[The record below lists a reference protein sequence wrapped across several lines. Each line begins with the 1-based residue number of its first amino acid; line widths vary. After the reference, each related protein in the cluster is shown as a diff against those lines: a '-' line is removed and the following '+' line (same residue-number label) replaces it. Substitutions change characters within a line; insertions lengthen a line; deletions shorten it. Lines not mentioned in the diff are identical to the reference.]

1 MATQVGIIG
10 AGTMGGALALLLA
23 DNGVEVSVHDIWET
37 NLLKVSK
44 AAEDAGL
51 STRVHICKDYDT
63 LCASLGSPKV
73 FIFSLPNGR
82 PGDSVVE
89 TLKKYVV
96 TGDVVIDASNESHKV
111 TQARQQI
118 IGPYGVAYI
127 GLGVSGGSYG
137 ARNGPSL
144 MPGGEKWAVDSLLPI
159 LTKIAARD
167 ELGRPCVDNIG
178 TGGSGHFV
186 KMIHNGIEHGVMSAL
201 AEAWGFMDKCLKM
214 NGNEIADVFD
224 SWNAEGGLVSSSGI
238 VASLR
243 PELTFQLQKGNFL
256 VSISGPICRT
266 KGLDGAES
274 LLHQIR
280 DAIVQD
286 ANDSEGT
293 GCWANVQAVESHVPA
308 PSLTTAHYLRIASS
322 QIEQRIAVNASLG
335 TTAPAQLHT
344 TGTERAEILQHLH
357 NAVYLTTLMC
367 FVQGLDTLERENE
380 NQKWG
385 VNIPRVL
392 EIWKAGCIIKSDA
405 ISEILQASY
414 AEGPHKHLLCKALI
428 AAEVKKCQSSLKR
441 VVLQGIEVDAHVPCL
456 SATLEYLKYIGGTD
470 LPTSFTEAQLD
481 SFGAHGYDLRS
492 EPVRHMLKGS
502 FHDEWS
508 G

>member
-1 MATQVGIIG
+1 
-10 AGTMGGALALLLA
+10 MGGALALLLA

-37 NLLKVSK
+37 NLRKTEK
-44 AAEDAGL
+44 AASAAGL
-51 STRVHICKDYDT
+51 SARVHICKDYDS

-82 PGDSVVE
+82 PGDSVVQ
-89 TLKKYVV
+89 TLKKYVT

-111 TQARQQI
+111 TQARQKLL
-118 IGPYGVAYI
+118 GHYGVAYI

-144 MPGGEKWAVDSLLPI
+144 MPGGEKWAVESLLPI

-167 ELGRPCVDNIG
+167 EFGRPCVTNIG

-201 AEAWGFMDKCLKM
+201 CEAWGFMDKNLGM
-214 NGNEIADVFD
+214 NGDEIADVFD
-224 SWNAEGGLVSSSGI
+224 SWDAEGGLVGVPTVLDGTDADHNI
-238 VASLR
+238 
-243 PELTFQLQKGNFL
+243 QKGNFL

-266 KGLDGAES
+266 KSPVGTSS

-280 DAIVQD
+280 DAVVQD

-293 GCWANVQAVESHVPA
+293 GSWANVQAVESHVPA
-308 PSLTTAHYLRIASS
+308 PSLTAAHYLRIASS
-322 QIEQRIAVNASLG
+322 QIEQRAAVKSSIANG
-335 TTAPAQLHT
+335 APAPLKCT
-344 TGTERAEILQHLH
+344 EPERAEILRHLGH
-357 NAVYLTTLMC
+357 AVYLSTLMC
-367 FVQGLDTLERENE
+367 FVQGLDVMERENE
-380 NQKWG
+380 KEKWG
-385 VNIPRVL
+385 INIPRVL

-414 AEGPHKHLLCKALI
+414 AEGPHVHLLCKPQI
-428 AAEVKKCQSSLKR
+428 AEEVKRYRPSLKKI
-441 VVLQGIEVDAHVPCL
+441 VLQGIELDAHVPCL
-456 SATLEYLKYIGGTD
+456 SATLEYLKYIGGVD

-481 SFGAHGYDLRS
+481 CFGAHGYDLKS
-492 EPVRHMLKGS
+492 EPVRHLMKGKC
-502 FHDEWS
+502 
-508 G
+508 